1 MKNLVFALVF
11 YALAS
16 VLFLLK
22 QYYGYQSDTDY
33 KWLYYLVFLFI
44 GLGVYYKFKW
54 IYFILTKRKS
64 I

>member
-33 KWLYYLVFLFI
+33 NWLYYFMFLFI
-44 GLGVYYKFKW
+44 ALGVYYKFKW
-54 IYFILTKRKS
+54 IYFIFTKRKS